1 LTLEDVTDTLSR
13 NVGTE
18 ISLYAV

>member
-1 LTLEDVTDTLSR
+1 LSR

-18 ISLYAV
+18 LSLYAV